1 MKSAAFLLEQRKRQI
16 APAAGS
22 VNRRRETT
30 KRSVTQMSKLFKW
43 VMAAWA
49 IVAHNE
55 ALTLCVIIF
64 LVLALLGA
72 LIDAAER
79 EKNERREGRNND

>member
-1 MKSAAFLLEQRKRQI
+1 
-16 APAAGS
+16 
-22 VNRRRETT
+22 
-30 KRSVTQMSKLFKW
+30 MSKLFKW